1 MEVQATLQE
10 LAVLAAALLAAGL
23 VTGVLSGLL
32 GVGGGG
38 ILVPILYEL
47 FRVLGVDESVRMH
60 LSVGTSLA
68 IIIPTSFRSV
78 LAHAK
83 RGAVDMAVIRQ
94 IGPWVALGVVIGI
107 LIAASVPGVALKA
120 VFVVSSVLLA
130 YKLFSGASRWQ
141 LGTALP
147 RQPVP
152 SLVGLF
158 TGLVSTLIGI
168 GGGVYISGYMT
179 MYGRVIHQAVAT
191 AAGFGPIIAIP
202 AAIGYMIA
210 GWGQTALLP
219 PFSLGYVSLLGA
231 LIVAPAGVLAAP
243 WGVRLA
249 HGFPRRTLEIAFAC
263 FLSLVA
269 LRFTLSIIY
278 P

>member
-1 MEVQATLQE
+1 MDLPVSFQE
-10 LAVLAAALLAAGL
+10 LAVLAAALLGAGL

-68 IIIPTSFRSV
+68 IIIPTSLRSV
-78 LAHAK
+78 MAHAK
-83 RGAVDMAVIRQ
+83 RGAVDMSIIRQ
-94 IGPWVALGVVIGI
+94 LGPWVALGVVAGI
-107 LIAASVPGVALKA
+107 FVAAWSPGAALKA
-120 VFVVSSVLLA
+120 VFAVSAILLA
-130 YKLFSGASRWQ
+130 TKLYMGGERWQ
-141 LGTALP
+141 LGIKLP
-147 RQPVP
+147 ETPVP
-152 SLVGLF
+152 QLVGLF
-158 TGLVSTLIGI
+158 TGLISTLVGI

-179 MYGRVIHQAVAT
+179 MFGRPIHQAVGT
-191 AAGFGPIIAIP
+191 AAGFGPIIALP
-202 AAIGYMIA
+202 AAIGYALA
-210 GWGQTALLP
+210 GLP
-219 PFSLGYVSLLGA
+219 EQAQLPAFSIGYVSLLGA
-231 LIVAPAGVLAAP
+231 LIVAPAGVLSAP
-243 WGVRLA
+243 LGVRLA
-249 HGFPRRTLEIAFAC
+249 HRFRRRTLEVAFAT